1 MAGSE
6 SIHLS
11 LLVDI
16 YQHYSIRQFIIQNI
30 SKYMC
35 FKTRLNFTFVLADLF
50 LSFLLKTAVFILCI
64 LGAKIFCVC
73 EAVDSRQHL
82 ILTKCGTTS
91 LKWKPAQ
98 EVWRR
103 SDWGTSPAEELVERC
118 VGDSRGQGSDP
129 DGEQLPLYETEEKD
143 VALWLQFTLKKVR
156 KH

>member
-1 MAGSE
+1 MAGLE

-50 LSFLLKTAVFILCI
+50 LSFLLKTAVFILCF
-64 LGAKIFCVC
+64 LGAEIFCVC
-73 EAVDSRQHL
+73 EAVNSRQHL

-91 LKWKPAQ
+91 LK
-98 EVWRR
+98 
-103 SDWGTSPAEELVERC
+103 
-118 VGDSRGQGSDP
+118 
-129 DGEQLPLYETEEKD
+129 
-143 VALWLQFTLKKVR
+143 
-156 KH
+156 